1 MPAPACLYS
10 ALLLSIRGGAA
21 ERAPSPIGEVSV
33 IHRRNLLVL
42 ALLVSTSGGFASP
55 HVAHPSPRAVIVA
68 KFAAVNRH
76 DIPGIVK
83 LYAPDAEINAS
94 DYCKPRAGQAEVQRN
109 YESLFSAYPDIA
121 VDVSEYIAEGDRVA
135 ILMKVSVHVN
145 GQIVD
150 VPIADF
156 FTVRNGRIAS
166 DDARFDV
173 HGRPCSS

>member
-1 MPAPACLYS
+1 M
-10 ALLLSIRGGAA
+10 
-21 ERAPSPIGEVSV
+21 
-33 IHRRNLLVL
+33 HRRNLLAL
-42 ALLVSTSGGFASP
+42 ALLVVASSGFAAP
-55 HVAHPSPRAVIVA
+55 HAARLSPRAVIVA

-76 DIPGIVK
+76 DIPDIVK
-83 LYAPDAEINAS
+83 LYAPNAEINAS
-94 DYCKPRAGQAEVQRN
+94 DYCKPRTGQAEVQRN
-109 YESLFSAYPDIA
+109 YESLFSTYPDIA

-135 ILMKVSVHVN
+135 VLMKVSVRVN

-156 FTVRNGRIAS
+156 FIVRNGRIAS